1 MTKNFIYRILSNSLL
16 HHILFWGISFIVFAN
31 TFKVSEYIA
40 KIDYIYSALFHISIV
55 FAVYLNLLILIPK
68 LFSKKKYIWYGLT
81 FLVDIVFGILIN
93 WLTFNWLSDKLPGEY
108 YFISYYNYF
117 DLLKFFS
124 VYLGITTL
132 LKLSKSW
139 FMLQEMDY
147 RLTKIEKENINSE
160 LKALKAQIN
169 PHFLFNSLNLI
180 YSLAIKNSKMA
191 PEAIIQLSDIL
202 RYVTYDTK
210 NEVVELKAEI
220 KLVEDFMALQALRI
234 NEDAHI
240 KFVKEVDNVHVKIP
254 PMLFLPLIEN
264 SFKHG
269 IGGDTSNTFV
279 HIYLGL
285 KGREVIFEIENNK
298 GVVDRSVASEE
309 GGIGLANIQKRLELL
324 YQDNFIFDIVEM
336 DDKFKV
342 KMVISYED

>member
-1 MTKNFIYRILSNSLL
+1 MIKGFIYKMLSNRLL
-16 HHILFWGISFIVFAN
+16 HHILFWGISFVVFSN
-31 TFKVSEYIA
+31 TFKVSEYIG
-40 KIDYIYSALFHISIV
+40 KIDYIYSALFHISIL
-55 FAVYLNLLILIPK
+55 FTVYLNLMLLIPK
-68 LFSKKKYIWYGLT
+68 LLSKKKYLGYILAV
-81 FLVDIVFGILIN
+81 FADIGFGILVN
-93 WLTFNWLSDKLPGEY
+93 WITFNWLSDKLPGEY
-108 YFISYYNYF
+108 YFISYYSYF
-117 DLLKFFS
+117 DLLKFFI
-124 VYLGITTL
+124 VYLVITTL

-139 FMLQEMDY
+139 FMLQEMNH

-169 PHFLFNSLNLI
+169 PHFLFNSLNLV
-180 YSLAIKNSKMA
+180 YSLAIKNSKMT

-210 NEVVELKAEI
+210 NEEVELKAEI
-220 KLVEDFMALQALRI
+220 KLVEDFIALQALRI

-240 KFVKEVDNVHVKIP
+240 KFINEVDNVHVKIP

-269 IGGDTSNTFV
+269 IGGDTSNAFV

-285 KGREVIFEIENNK
+285 DGNHIIFEIENNK
-298 GVVDRSVASEE
+298 GVVDKSVSSEE

-324 YQDNFIFDIVEM
+324 YHDNFIFDIVEM

-342 KMVISYED
+342 KMVINYED